1 MGVAIRAYRMA
12 MPLFVKPDPL
22 DYWKVFLEKHV
33 TMQPATQLAM
43 PPATQLAI
51 PIVTQL
57 AIPIVTQLAIP
68 GATQLAIPGAT
79 LPATPDVITHRLVG
93 SSVAIRT
100 EVVESLEN

>member
-1 MGVAIRAYRMA
+1 MSNYDGLQYYHGWELRFEPTGWQYHC
-12 MPLFVKPDPL
+12 LSKPNPL

-33 TMQPATQLAM
+33 TVPPATQLAT

-57 AIPIVTQLAIP
+57 AIPIVTQL
-68 GATQLAIPGAT
+68 AT

>member
-33 TMQPATQLAM
+33 TVPPATRLAI

-51 PIVTQL
+51 P
-57 AIPIVTQLAIP
+57 
-68 GATQLAIPGAT
+68 
-79 LPATPDVITHRLVG
+79 PATPDVITHRLVG